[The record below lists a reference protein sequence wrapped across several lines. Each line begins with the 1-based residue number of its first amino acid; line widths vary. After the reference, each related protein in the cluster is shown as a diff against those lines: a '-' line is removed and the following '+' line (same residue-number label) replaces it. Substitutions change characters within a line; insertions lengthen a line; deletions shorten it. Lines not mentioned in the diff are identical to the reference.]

1 MSILVT
7 GGAGFI
13 GRHTAKLL
21 RASGLEPVVLDNLST
36 GRRDG
41 TGFGPFVEGDI
52 ANVGLVRSVLRQH
65 DVTAVIH
72 LAASAHVGDS
82 MARPDAYYCNNVCGT
97 ASLLEAMIAEGVRQ
111 LVFASSCSV
120 YGNSA
125 STAAHEDEPVIPMS
139 PYGESKLVTERA
151 LPWYQLAF
159 GLQWV
164 ALRYFNIAGA
174 EDDMGEDLAGCRR
187 IVPRT
192 VHAAVGGGVA
202 LGVFGTDFET
212 PDGSAVRD
220 YVHVSDVAQANLLA
234 LRYVE
239 HGRPPAVMNIAAG
252 VGTSVLQIIGEVGRQ
267 TRQAVPHALE
277 TARPGDPGCA
287 IADISRAR
295 QQLGWTPSASG
306 LDNIVRSVLHSGRL
320 RAALATED
328 LNAAV

>member
-21 RASGLEPVVLDNLST
+21 HASGLEAVVLDNLTT
-36 GRRDG
+36 GRRDE
-41 TGFGPFVEGDI
+41 TGWGPFIEGDI
-52 ANVGLVRSVLRQH
+52 SDVSLVRTVLR
-65 DVTAVIH
+65 DRAVTAVIH

-82 MARPDAYYCNNVCGT
+82 MTRPDAYYRNNVLGT
-97 ASLLEAMIAEGVRQ
+97 AALLEAMHAEDVRQ

-151 LPWYQLAF
+151 LPWYQQAF

-164 ALRYFNIAGA
+164 ALRYFNVAGA
-174 EDDMGEDLAGCRR
+174 EDAMGEELAGCRR

-192 VHAAVGGGVA
+192 VHAAVGGGAA
-202 LGVFGTDFET
+202 LGVFGTDFDT
-212 PDGSAVRD
+212 VDGSAVRD
-220 YVHVSDVAQANLLA
+220 YVHVSDVANANLQA
-234 LRYVE
+234 LRYVQQ
-239 HGRPPAVMNIAAG
+239 GGPPAVMNIAAG
-252 VGTSVLQIIGEVGRQ
+252 VGTSVLQIIDEVGRQ
-267 TRQAVPHALE
+267 AGHPVPHKFEA
-277 TARPGDPGCA
+277 ARGGDPGCA

-295 QQLGWTPSASG
+295 QELGWAPVASG
-306 LDNIVRSVLHSGRL
+306 LDNIVASVLHSGAL
-320 RAALATED
+320 RSGQSDRGLK
-328 LNAAV
+328 VV

>member
-1 MSILVT
+1 MSILIT
-7 GGAGFI
+7 GGAGYI

-21 RASGLEPVVLDNLST
+21 HSVGLEPVVLDNLVT
-36 GRRDG
+36 GRIDE
-41 TGFGPFVEGDI
+41 TGWGPFVEGDI
-52 ANVGLVRSVLRQH
+52 ANVGLVRSILRQH
-65 DVTAVIH
+65 GVTAVIH

-82 MARPDAYYCNNVCGT
+82 MARPDAYYRNNVSGT
-97 ASLLEAMIAEGVRQ
+97 AALLEAMTAENVTR

-125 STAAHEDEPVIPMS
+125 STAAHEDEPVVPMS

-151 LPWYQLAF
+151 LPWYQRAF

-164 ALRYFNIAGA
+164 ALRYFNVAGA
-174 EDDMGEDLAGCRR
+174 EDGMGEDVAGCRR

-192 VHAAVGGGVA
+192 VHAAVGGGAA
-202 LGVFGTDFET
+202 LGVFGTEFET

-239 HGRPPAVMNIAAG
+239 QGGDPAVMNIAAG
-252 VGTSVLQIIGEVGRQ
+252 TGVSVLQIIAEVGRQ
-267 TRQAVPHALE
+267 TGQAVPHELQS
-277 TARPGDPGCA
+277 ARAGDPGCA

-295 QQLGWTPSASG
+295 RLLGWTPTKSG
-306 LDNIVRSVLHSGRL
+306 LETIVSSVLHSNRL
-320 RAALATED
+320 RTGSPALPEG
-328 LNAAV
+328 

>member
-1 MSILVT
+1 VAILIT
-7 GGAGFI
+7 GGAGYI

-21 RASGLEPVVLDNLST
+21 HGAGLPVVTLDNLTT
-36 GRRDG
+36 GRRDE
-41 TGFGPFVEGDI
+41 TGWGPFVEGDI
-52 ANVGLVRSVLRQH
+52 ANVGLVRSIIREH
-65 DVTAVIH
+65 AVTAVIH

-82 MARPDAYYCNNVCGT
+82 MARPDAYYRNNVCGT
-97 ASLLEAMIAEGVRQ
+97 ASLLEAMIAEGLRR

-125 STAAHEDEPVIPMS
+125 STAAHEDEPAIPMS

-151 LPWYQLAF
+151 LPWYQLAH

-164 ALRYFNIAGA
+164 ALRYFNVAGA
-174 EDDMGEDLAGCRR
+174 EDSMGEDLAGCRR

-192 VHAAVGGGVA
+192 VHAAVGGGDA

-239 HGRPPAVMNIAAG
+239 HGRAPAVMNIAAG
-252 VGTSVLQIIGEVGRQ
+252 VGTSVLQIIDEVGRQ
-267 TRQAVPHALE
+267 TEHSVPHRLE
-277 TARPGDPGCA
+277 AARGGDPGCA

-295 QQLGWTPSASG
+295 ELLGWAPAASG
-306 LDNIVRSVLHSGRL
+306 LDKIVESVVRSGAL
-320 RAALATED
+320 RAGQG
-328 LNAAV
+328 AASSVV

>member
-1 MSILVT
+1 MAILIT
-7 GGAGFI
+7 GGAGYI

-21 RASGLEPVVLDNLST
+21 HNSGLAVVTLDNLTT
-36 GRRDG
+36 GRRDPTDCG
-41 TGFGPFVEGDI
+41 TFFEGDI
-52 ANVGLVRSVLRQH
+52 ANAGLVRSILRRH
-65 DVTAVIH
+65 SVTAVIH

-82 MARPDAYYCNNVCGT
+82 MARPDAYYRNNVCGT
-97 ASLLEAMIAEGVRQ
+97 ASLLEAMIAEGVLK

-164 ALRYFNIAGA
+164 ALRYFNVAGA
-174 EDDMGEDLAGCRR
+174 EDGMGEDLAGCRR

-192 VHAAVGGGVA
+192 VHAAVGGGPA

-234 LRYVE
+234 LRYLE
-239 HGRPPAVMNIAAG
+239 RGGSPAVMNIAAG
-252 VGTSVLQIIGEVGRQ
+252 AGTSVLDIIAEVGRQ
-267 TRQAVPHALE
+267 TGHAVPHELQA
-277 TARPGDPGCA
+277 ARPGDPGCA

-295 QQLGWTPSASG
+295 QELGWTPAASG
-306 LDNIVRSVLHSGRL
+306 LDNIVSSVLHSARI
-320 RAALATED
+320 RAGATG
-328 LNAAV
+328 

>member
-21 RASGLEPVVLDNLST
+21 HASGLEPVVLDNLST
-36 GRRDG
+36 GRRDE
-41 TGFGPFVEGDI
+41 TGWGPFVEGDI
-52 ANVGLVRSVLRQH
+52 SDVALVRSVLRDH
-65 DVTAVIH
+65 AVTAVIH

-82 MARPDAYYCNNVCGT
+82 MARPDAYYRNNVCGT
-97 ASLLEAMIAEGVRQ
+97 ASLLEAISAEGVMQ

-139 PYGESKLVTERA
+139 SYGESKLVTERA

-159 GLQWV
+159 GLKWV
-164 ALRYFNIAGA
+164 ALRYFNVAGA
-174 EDDMGEDLAGCRR
+174 EDAMGEELAGCRR

-192 VHAAVGGGVA
+192 VHAAVGGGPA
-202 LGVFGTDFET
+202 LGVFGTDFDT

-220 YVHVSDVAQANLLA
+220 YVHVSDVASANLQA
-234 LRYVE
+234 LRYVGQ
-239 HGRPPAVMNIAAG
+239 GRPPAVMNIAAG
-252 VGTSVLQIIGEVGRQ
+252 FGTSVLQIIQEVGRQ
-267 TRQAVPHALE
+267 TGHPVPHKFE
-277 TARPGDPGCA
+277 SARGGDPGCA

-295 QQLGWTPSASG
+295 QQLSWEPEASG
-306 LDNIVRSVLHSGRL
+306 LENIVASVLYSGAL
-320 RAALATED
+320 RAGR
-328 LNAAV
+328 

>member
-1 MSILVT
+1 MSILIT

-21 RASGLEPVVLDNLST
+21 HASGLEPVVLDNLST
-36 GRRDG
+36 GRRG
-41 TGFGPFVEGDI
+41 EEAWGPFIEGDI
-52 ANVGLVRSVLRQH
+52 SDVPLVRKILRDH
-65 DVTAVIH
+65 AVSAVIH

-82 MARPDAYYCNNVCGT
+82 MARPDAYYRNNVCGT
-97 ASLLEAMIAEGVRQ
+97 AALLEAMSAQGVKQ

-164 ALRYFNIAGA
+164 ALRYFNVAGA
-174 EDDMGEDLAGCRR
+174 EESMGEDIAGCRR

-192 VHAAVGGGVA
+192 VHAAIGGGSA
-202 LGVFGTDFET
+202 LGVFGTTFDT

-220 YVHVSDVAQANLLA
+220 YVHVSDVAKANLQA
-234 LRYVE
+234 LLYVE
-239 HGRPPAVMNIAAG
+239 HGKTPAVMNIAAG
-252 VGTSVLQIIGEVGRQ
+252 IGTSVLQIIDEVGRQ
-267 TRQAVPHALE
+267 SGLPVPHDYEA
-277 TARPGDPGCA
+277 ARGGDPACA

-295 QQLGWTPSASG
+295 QELGWEPTASE
-306 LDNIVRSVLHSGRL
+306 LDNIVASVLRSNALRTGR
-320 RAALATED
+320 
-328 LNAAV
+328 